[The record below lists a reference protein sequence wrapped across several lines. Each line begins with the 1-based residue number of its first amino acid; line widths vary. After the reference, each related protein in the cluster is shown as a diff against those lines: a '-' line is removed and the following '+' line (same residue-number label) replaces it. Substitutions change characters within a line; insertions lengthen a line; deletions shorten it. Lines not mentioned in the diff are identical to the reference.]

1 MLETIRGPLSE
12 ICEAVPGAFAASI
25 IAADGVPVDTV
36 EAQSADGELDIS
48 SLLIEYSALLGQ
60 VRSSAQ
66 MFAAGDLEELSISS
80 ANLTTIIRPLSLE
93 FFVALALAPG
103 ANFGKGRYLLRLKAD
118 ELRAA
123 LA

>member
-1 MLETIRGPLSE
+1 MLETIRGPLTE
-12 ICEAVPGAFAASI
+12 ICDGVPGAFAASI

-36 EAQSADGELDIS
+36 EAQTADGELDIG
-48 SLLIEYSALLGQ
+48 SLLVEYSALLGQ

-103 ANFGKGRYLLRLKAD
+103 GNFGKGRYLLRLKAD